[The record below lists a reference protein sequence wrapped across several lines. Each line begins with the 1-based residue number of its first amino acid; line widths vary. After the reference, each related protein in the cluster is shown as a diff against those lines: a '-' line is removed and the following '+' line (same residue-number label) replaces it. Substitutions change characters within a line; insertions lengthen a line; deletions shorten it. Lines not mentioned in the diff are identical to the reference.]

1 MNDINTLCDENFQ
14 SEIGLHDRHETSAPD
29 LFALY
34 SENLNS
40 FKSYDKNSLIQSL
53 TLSPTV
59 LGVAAIHSP
68 RRNTKAKEP
77 TPYFIV
83 FDKAGLTISLAVT
96 IAFVN

>member
-29 LFALY
+29 LFALC

-77 TPYFIV
+77 TPILLY
-83 FDKAGLTISLAVT
+83 LTKPALL
-96 IAFVN
+96 FH